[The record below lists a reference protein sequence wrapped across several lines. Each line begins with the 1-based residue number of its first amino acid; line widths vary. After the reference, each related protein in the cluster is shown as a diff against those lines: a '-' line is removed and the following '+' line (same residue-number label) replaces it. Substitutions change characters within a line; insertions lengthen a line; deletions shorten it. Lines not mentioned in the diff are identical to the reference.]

1 MAYDPKRT
9 RPDKAAA
16 TDGDDDE
23 TQIDAL
29 LDRDDS
35 DASGDDG
42 TTLPSAPVAVPPP
55 VLAAPATNAQRF
67 GVVAGVAAAT
77 VAALG
82 IIALIRRR
90 RRRRN

>member
-9 RPDKAAA
+9 RPDKSAAP
-16 TDGDDDE
+16 DGDE

-29 LDRDDS
+29 LDRDGG
-35 DASGDDG
+35 DATADG
-42 TTLPSAPVAVPPP
+42 STTLPSAPVAVPPP

-67 GVVAGVAAAT
+67 GLVAGVAAAT
-77 VAALG
+77 VALLG

-90 RRRRN
+90 RRRRS